1 MKLFGPKKAKSSH
14 GDSYYKREN
23 IVHTLGDL
31 KNIYTPKGKIQHI
44 TEELIMYNNMALS
57 EISEKVLHNAIGEAH
72 YIIKSLENM
81 NNYKILFYRHSV
93 EDFNYLMQFH
103 FCENTFLFVN
113 NMVRSSYV
121 LGNKEK
127 KSIMNR
133 IQEKYYPDIDFD
145 FSNGFELQINDAKN
159 NFLYTTDSVNF
170 SITYINNTNSF
181 KDILNKTK
189 ADSDSENKFEG
200 II

>member
-1 MKLFGPKKAKSSH
+1 MKLFGSKKNKSSR
-14 GDSYYKREN
+14 GASYYKREN
-23 IVHTLGDL
+23 IVHTLEDL
-31 KNIYTPKGKIQHI
+31 KQIYTPKNKVVHK
-44 TEELIMYNNMALS
+44 TEEVIMYNNMILS
-57 EISEKVLHNAIGEAH
+57 EISEKVLRNAIGEAH
-72 YIIKSLENM
+72 YIIKNLDNI

-93 EDFNYLMQFH
+93 DDFNYLMQFH

-121 LGNKEK
+121 LGNREK

-145 FSNGFELQINDAKN
+145 FTNGFELQINDAKG

-170 SITYINNTNSF
+170 SITYINNSPVL
-181 KDILNKTK
+181 KDILNKNKPNT
-189 ADSDSENKFEG
+189 DSKNKFEG

>member
-1 MKLFGPKKAKSSH
+1 
-14 GDSYYKREN
+14 
-23 IVHTLGDL
+23 
-31 KNIYTPKGKIQHI
+31 
-44 TEELIMYNNMALS
+44 
-57 EISEKVLHNAIGEAH
+57 
-72 YIIKSLENM
+72 
-81 NNYKILFYRHSV
+81 
-93 EDFNYLMQFH
+93 
-103 FCENTFLFVN
+103 
-113 NMVRSSYV
+113 
-121 LGNKEK
+121 
-127 KSIMNR
+127 MNR